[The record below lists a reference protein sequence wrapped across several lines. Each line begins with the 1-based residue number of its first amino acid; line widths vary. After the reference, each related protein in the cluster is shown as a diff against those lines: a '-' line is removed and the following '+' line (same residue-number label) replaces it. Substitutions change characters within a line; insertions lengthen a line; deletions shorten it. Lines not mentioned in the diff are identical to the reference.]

1 MLTLTILTKR
11 LKVHTVKLYLDTSV
25 LNRVF
30 DDQTQARIALETQ
43 ALRMILQLVETEEVQ
58 RGCWES

>member
-1 MLTLTILTKR
+1 M
-11 LKVHTVKLYLDTSV
+11 KLYLDTSV
-25 LNRVF
+25 LNRIF

-43 ALRMILQLVETEEVQ
+43 ALRMILQLVETEEAQ

>member
-11 LKVHTVKLYLDTSV
+11 LKVHIVKLYLDTSV